1 MPCQKILIALG
12 DGIGYND
19 FTAIIRLKTAGQSAP
34 MLKDSKPENAEY
46 EVFPLNITDQTV
58 TAINGVTMNGDVKG
72 VKYFNVSGM
81 VSDRPFQ
88 GVNIVVTEYTDG
100 TSTTSKMF
108 VK

>member
-1 MPCQKILIALG
+1 MPCQKILRALG

-58 TAINGVTMNGDVKG
+58 TAINGVTVNGD

-81 VSDRPFQ
+81 FSDRPFQ